1 MDYKI
6 LTCGILL
13 LISLLSIRVTKK
25 VQVPLLI
32 LFLFIGIAAGSEGIG
47 GIYFDDAKITQDIG
61 NVALLFILFAG
72 ALETKKSD
80 ATMALYPSGILAT
93 AGVFFTAIKITQD
106 IGNVALL
113 FILFAGALETKKS
126 DATMALYPS
135 GILAT
140 AGVFFTAML
149 AALIAYVLTSLNLK
163 ESLLFGAIVSSTDA
177 AAVISM
183 LGGSNLKKKIRT
195 VIEIESG
202 SNDPMAYALILFI
215 LSMFGA
221 GEKTSIFWGVIFL
234 FRQIIF
240 GALMG
245 IESGSNDPMAYA
257 LILFILSMFGAGEK
271 TSIFWG
277 VIFLFRQ
284 IIFGALMGII
294 FGKISL
300 PLGKILKIEREE
312 FLTIHLIAMLFIC
325 FAGTNLIGGNGFL
338 AIYLMGI
345 LVGNEHFDFR
355 MNCIKNMRVASWLMQ
370 ITMFIILGLLVFPSQ
385 LKTVVIRG
393 SILAIM
399 ITIVARMA
407 VVFAL
412 MSPFKYTKKEK
423 FFMSWAGLK
432 GAVPIIFST
441 NAITAG
447 IENSQVIF
455 NMVFYMVVFSVMIQG
470 MTLKPLAKY
479 FDNNSCSYGSCIC
492 SNVTF

>member
-61 NVALLFILFAG
+61 NI
-72 ALETKKSD
+72 
-80 ATMALYPSGILAT
+80 
-93 AGVFFTAIKITQD
+93 
-106 IGNVALL
+106 ALL

-195 VIEIESG
+195 VIE
-202 SNDPMAYALILFI
+202 
-215 LSMFGA
+215 
-221 GEKTSIFWGVIFL
+221 
-234 FRQIIF
+234 
-240 GALMG
+240 

-385 LKTVVIRG
+385 LKAVVIRG

-447 IENSQVIF
+447 IDNSQVIF

-479 FDNNSCSYGSCIC
+479 LGLLDPVSEADADTIDLEELEELSLKKLYLDRKSEYVNKEIRELNLPKSMHIISIRRGDEDITPRGDVILKAGDKILFSMK
-492 SNVTF
+492 

>member
-32 LFLFIGIAAGSEGIG
+32 MFLFIGIAAGSEGIG

-61 NVALLFILFAG
+61 NI
-72 ALETKKSD
+72 
-80 ATMALYPSGILAT
+80 
-93 AGVFFTAIKITQD
+93 
-106 IGNVALL
+106 ALL

-195 VIEIESG
+195 VIE
-202 SNDPMAYALILFI
+202 
-215 LSMFGA
+215 
-221 GEKTSIFWGVIFL
+221 
-234 FRQIIF
+234 
-240 GALMG
+240 

-385 LKTVVIRG
+385 LKAVVIRG

-479 FDNNSCSYGSCIC
+479 LGLLDPVSEADADTIDLEELEELSLKKLYLDRKSEYINKEIRELNLPKSMHIISIRRGDEDITPRGDVILKAGDKILFSMK
-492 SNVTF
+492 

>member
-93 AGVFFTAIKITQD
+93 AGVFFTAI
-106 IGNVALL
+106 
-113 FILFAGALETKKS
+113 
-126 DATMALYPS
+126 
-135 GILAT
+135 
-140 AGVFFTAML
+140 L

-221 GEKTSIFWGVIFL
+221 GEKTSIFL
-234 FRQIIF
+234 
-240 GALMG
+240 G
-245 IESGSNDPMAYA
+245 I
-257 LILFILSMFGAGEK
+257 
-271 TSIFWG
+271 
-277 VIFLFRQ
+277 IFLFRQ

-325 FAGTNLIGGNGFL
+325 FAGTNLIGRNGFL

-385 LKTVVIRG
+385 LKAVVIRG

-407 VVFAL
+407 VVFTL
-412 MSPFKYTKKEK
+412 MSPFKYSKKEK

-479 FDNNSCSYGSCIC
+479 LGLLDPVSEADADTIDLEELEELSLKKLYLDRKSEYINKEIRELNLPKSMHIISIRRGDEDITPRGDVILKAGDKILFSMK
-492 SNVTF
+492 

>member
-47 GIYFDDAKITQDIG
+47 GIYFDDA
-61 NVALLFILFAG
+61 
-72 ALETKKSD
+72 
-80 ATMALYPSGILAT
+80 
-93 AGVFFTAIKITQD
+93 KITQD

-221 GEKTSIFWGVIFL
+221 GEKTSIFL
-234 FRQIIF
+234 
-240 GALMG
+240 G
-245 IESGSNDPMAYA
+245 I
-257 LILFILSMFGAGEK
+257 
-271 TSIFWG
+271 
-277 VIFLFRQ
+277 IFLFRQ

-312 FLTIHLIAMLFIC
+312 FLTIHIIAMLFIC
-325 FAGTNLIGGNGFL
+325 FAGTNIIGGNGFL

-345 LVGNEHFDFR
+345 LIGNEHFDFR

-385 LKTVVIRG
+385 LKAVVIRG

-447 IENSQVIF
+447 IDNSQVIF

-479 FDNNSCSYGSCIC
+479 LGLLDPVSEADADNIDLEELEELSLKKLYLDRKSEYINKEIRELNLPKSMHIISIRRGEEDIIPRGDVILKAGDKILFSMK
-492 SNVTF
+492 

>member
-61 NVALLFILFAG
+61 NI
-72 ALETKKSD
+72 
-80 ATMALYPSGILAT
+80 
-93 AGVFFTAIKITQD
+93 
-106 IGNVALL
+106 ALL

-221 GEKTSIFWGVIFL
+221 GEKTSIFL
-234 FRQIIF
+234 
-240 GALMG
+240 
-245 IESGSNDPMAYA
+245 
-257 LILFILSMFGAGEK
+257 
-271 TSIFWG
+271 G

-385 LKTVVIRG
+385 LKAVIIRG

-412 MSPFKYTKKEK
+412 MSPFKYSKKEK

-479 FDNNSCSYGSCIC
+479 LGLLDPVSEADADTIDLEELEELSLKKLYLDKKSEYVNKEIRELNLPKSMHIISIRRGDEDITPRGDVILKAGDKILFSMK
-492 SNVTF
+492 

>member
-47 GIYFDDAKITQDIG
+47 GIYFDDA
-61 NVALLFILFAG
+61 
-72 ALETKKSD
+72 
-80 ATMALYPSGILAT
+80 
-93 AGVFFTAIKITQD
+93 KITQD

-221 GEKTSIFWGVIFL
+221 GEKTSIFL
-234 FRQIIF
+234 
-240 GALMG
+240 G
-245 IESGSNDPMAYA
+245 I
-257 LILFILSMFGAGEK
+257 
-271 TSIFWG
+271 
-277 VIFLFRQ
+277 IFLFRQ

-312 FLTIHLIAMLFIC
+312 FLTIHIIAMLFIC
-325 FAGTNLIGGNGFL
+325 FAGTNIIGGNGFL

-345 LVGNEHFDFR
+345 LIGNEHFDFR

-385 LKTVVIRG
+385 LKAVVIRG

-447 IENSQVIF
+447 IDNSQVIF

-479 FDNNSCSYGSCIC
+479 LGLLDPVSEADADTIDLEELEELSLKKLYLDRKSEYINKEIRELNLPKSMHIISIRRGEEDIIPRGDVILKAGDKILFSMK
-492 SNVTF
+492 

>member
-61 NVALLFILFAG
+61 NI
-72 ALETKKSD
+72 
-80 ATMALYPSGILAT
+80 
-93 AGVFFTAIKITQD
+93 
-106 IGNVALL
+106 ALL

-195 VIEIESG
+195 VIE
-202 SNDPMAYALILFI
+202 
-215 LSMFGA
+215 
-221 GEKTSIFWGVIFL
+221 
-234 FRQIIF
+234 
-240 GALMG
+240 

-385 LKTVVIRG
+385 LKAVVIRG

-412 MSPFKYTKKEK
+412 MSPFKYSKKEK

-479 FDNNSCSYGSCIC
+479 LGLLDPVSEADADTIDLEELEELSLKKLYLDRKSEYINKEIRELNLPKSMHIISIRRGDEDITPRGDVILKAGDKILFSMK
-492 SNVTF
+492 

>member
-47 GIYFDDAKITQDIG
+47 GIYFDDA
-61 NVALLFILFAG
+61 
-72 ALETKKSD
+72 
-80 ATMALYPSGILAT
+80 
-93 AGVFFTAIKITQD
+93 KITQD

-245 IESGSNDPMAYA
+245 I
-257 LILFILSMFGAGEK
+257 
-271 TSIFWG
+271 
-277 VIFLFRQ
+277 
-284 IIFGALMGII
+284 I

-312 FLTIHLIAMLFIC
+312 FLTIHIIAMLFIC
-325 FAGTNLIGGNGFL
+325 FAGTNIIGGNGFL

-345 LVGNEHFDFR
+345 LIGNEHFDFR

-385 LKTVVIRG
+385 LKAVVIRG

-447 IENSQVIF
+447 IDNSQVIF

-479 FDNNSCSYGSCIC
+479 LGLLDPVSEADADTIDLEELEELSLKKLYLDKKSEYVNKEIRELNLPKSMHIISIRRGDEDITPRGDVILKAGDKILFSMK
-492 SNVTF
+492 

>member
-47 GIYFDDAKITQDIG
+47 GIYFDDA
-61 NVALLFILFAG
+61 
-72 ALETKKSD
+72 
-80 ATMALYPSGILAT
+80 
-93 AGVFFTAIKITQD
+93 KITQD

-245 IESGSNDPMAYA
+245 I
-257 LILFILSMFGAGEK
+257 
-271 TSIFWG
+271 
-277 VIFLFRQ
+277 
-284 IIFGALMGII
+284 I

-385 LKTVVIRG
+385 LKAVVIRG

-412 MSPFKYTKKEK
+412 MSPFKYSKKEK

-455 NMVFYMVVFSVMIQG
+455 NMVFYMVIFSVMIQG

-479 FDNNSCSYGSCIC
+479 LGLLDPVSEADADTIDLEELEELSLKKLYLDKKSEYVNKEIRELNLPKSMHIISIRRGDEDITPRGDVILKAGDKILFSMK
-492 SNVTF
+492 

>member
-47 GIYFDDAKITQDIG
+47 GIYFDDA
-61 NVALLFILFAG
+61 
-72 ALETKKSD
+72 
-80 ATMALYPSGILAT
+80 
-93 AGVFFTAIKITQD
+93 KITQD

-221 GEKTSIFWGVIFL
+221 GEKTSIFWGI
-234 FRQIIF
+234 
-240 GALMG
+240 
-245 IESGSNDPMAYA
+245 
-257 LILFILSMFGAGEK
+257 
-271 TSIFWG
+271 
-277 VIFLFRQ
+277 IFLFRQ

-325 FAGTNLIGGNGFL
+325 FAGTNIIGGNGFL

-345 LVGNEHFDFR
+345 LIGNEHFDFR

-385 LKTVVIRG
+385 LKAVVIRG

-412 MSPFKYTKKEK
+412 MSPFKYTRKEK

-447 IENSQVIF
+447 IDNSQVIF

-479 FDNNSCSYGSCIC
+479 LGLLDPVSEADADTIDLEELEELSLKKLYLDRKSEYINKEIRELNLPKSMHIISIRRGEEDIIPRGDVILKAGDKILFSMK
-492 SNVTF
+492 

>member
-32 LFLFIGIAAGSEGIG
+32 LFLFIGIASGSEGIG
-47 GIYFDDAKITQDIG
+47 GIYFDDA
-61 NVALLFILFAG
+61 
-72 ALETKKSD
+72 
-80 ATMALYPSGILAT
+80 
-93 AGVFFTAIKITQD
+93 KITQD

-221 GEKTSIFWGVIFL
+221 GE
-234 FRQIIF
+234 R
-240 GALMG
+240 
-245 IESGSNDPMAYA
+245 
-257 LILFILSMFGAGEK
+257 

-345 LVGNEHFDFR
+345 LIGNEHFDFR

-447 IENSQVIF
+447 IDNSQVIF

-479 FDNNSCSYGSCIC
+479 LGLLDPVSEADADTIDLEELEELSLKKLYLDRKSEYINKEIRELNLPKSMHIISIRRGDEDITPRGDVILKAGDKILFSMK
-492 SNVTF
+492 

>member
-47 GIYFDDAKITQDIG
+47 GIYFDDA
-61 NVALLFILFAG
+61 
-72 ALETKKSD
+72 
-80 ATMALYPSGILAT
+80 
-93 AGVFFTAIKITQD
+93 KITQD

-221 GEKTSIFWGVIFL
+221 GEKTSIFWGI
-234 FRQIIF
+234 
-240 GALMG
+240 
-245 IESGSNDPMAYA
+245 
-257 LILFILSMFGAGEK
+257 
-271 TSIFWG
+271 
-277 VIFLFRQ
+277 IFLFRQ

-325 FAGTNLIGGNGFL
+325 FAGTNIIGGNGFL

-345 LVGNEHFDFR
+345 LIGNEHFDFR

-385 LKTVVIRG
+385 LKAVVIRG

-399 ITIVARMA
+399 ITIVARIA

-447 IENSQVIF
+447 IDNSQVIF

-479 FDNNSCSYGSCIC
+479 FGLLDPVSEADADTIDLEELEELSLKKLYLDRKSEYINKEIRELNLPKSMHIISIRRGEEDIIPRGDVILKAGDKILFSMK
-492 SNVTF
+492 

>member
-47 GIYFDDAKITQDIG
+47 GIYFDDA
-61 NVALLFILFAG
+61 
-72 ALETKKSD
+72 
-80 ATMALYPSGILAT
+80 
-93 AGVFFTAIKITQD
+93 KITQD

-221 GEKTSIFWGVIFL
+221 GEKTSIFL
-234 FRQIIF
+234 
-240 GALMG
+240 G
-245 IESGSNDPMAYA
+245 I
-257 LILFILSMFGAGEK
+257 
-271 TSIFWG
+271 
-277 VIFLFRQ
+277 IFLFRQ

-312 FLTIHLIAMLFIC
+312 FLTIHIIAMLFIC
-325 FAGTNLIGGNGFL
+325 FAGTNIIGGNGFL

-345 LVGNEHFDFR
+345 LIGNEHFDFR

-385 LKTVVIRG
+385 LKAVVIRG

-455 NMVFYMVVFSVMIQG
+455 NMVFYMVVFSVKIQG

-479 FDNNSCSYGSCIC
+479 LGLLDPVSEADADTIDLEELEELSLKKLYLDRKSEYINKEIRELNLPKSMHIISIRRGEEDIIPRGDVILKAGDKILFSMK
-492 SNVTF
+492 

>member
-47 GIYFDDAKITQDIG
+47 GIYFDDA
-61 NVALLFILFAG
+61 
-72 ALETKKSD
+72 
-80 ATMALYPSGILAT
+80 
-93 AGVFFTAIKITQD
+93 KITQD

-245 IESGSNDPMAYA
+245 I
-257 LILFILSMFGAGEK
+257 
-271 TSIFWG
+271 
-277 VIFLFRQ
+277 
-284 IIFGALMGII
+284 I

-385 LKTVVIRG
+385 LKAVVIRG

-399 ITIVARMA
+399 VTIVARMI

-412 MSPFKYTKKEK
+412 MTPFKYSRKEK

-447 IENSQVIF
+447 IDNSQVIF

-479 FDNNSCSYGSCIC
+479 LGLLDPVSETEADTIDLEELEELSLKKLYLDKKSEYINKEIKDLHLPKSMHIISIRRGDEDIIPRGDVILKAGDKILFSMK
-492 SNVTF
+492 

>member
-72 ALETKKSD
+72 ALE
-80 ATMALYPSGILAT
+80 I
-93 AGVFFTAIKITQD
+93 
-106 IGNVALL
+106 
-113 FILFAGALETKKS
+113 KKS

-221 GEKTSIFWGVIFL
+221 GEKTSIFL
-234 FRQIIF
+234 
-240 GALMG
+240 G
-245 IESGSNDPMAYA
+245 I
-257 LILFILSMFGAGEK
+257 
-271 TSIFWG
+271 
-277 VIFLFRQ
+277 IFLFRQ

-312 FLTIHLIAMLFIC
+312 FLTIHIIAMLFIC
-325 FAGTNLIGGNGFL
+325 FAGTNIIGGNGFL

-345 LVGNEHFDFR
+345 LIGNEHFDFR

-385 LKTVVIRG
+385 LKAVVIRG

-447 IENSQVIF
+447 IDNSQVIF

-479 FDNNSCSYGSCIC
+479 LGLLDPVSEADADTIDLEELEELSLKKLYLDRKSEYINKEIRELNLPKSMHIISIRRGEEDIIPRGDVILKAGDKILFSMK
-492 SNVTF
+492 

>member
-47 GIYFDDAKITQDIG
+47 GIYFDDA
-61 NVALLFILFAG
+61 
-72 ALETKKSD
+72 
-80 ATMALYPSGILAT
+80 
-93 AGVFFTAIKITQD
+93 KITQD

-245 IESGSNDPMAYA
+245 I
-257 LILFILSMFGAGEK
+257 
-271 TSIFWG
+271 
-277 VIFLFRQ
+277 
-284 IIFGALMGII
+284 I

-312 FLTIHLIAMLFIC
+312 FLTIHIIAMLFIC
-325 FAGTNLIGGNGFL
+325 FAGTNIIGGNGFL

-345 LVGNEHFDFR
+345 LIGNEHFDFR

-385 LKTVVIRG
+385 LKAVVIRG

-412 MSPFKYTKKEK
+412 MSPFKYSKKEK

-479 FDNNSCSYGSCIC
+479 LGLLDPVGEADADTIDLEELEELSLKKLYLDKKSEYVNKEIRDLNLPKSMHIISIRRGDEDITPRGDVILKAGDKILFSMK
-492 SNVTF
+492 

>member
-47 GIYFDDAKITQDIG
+47 GIYFDDA
-61 NVALLFILFAG
+61 
-72 ALETKKSD
+72 
-80 ATMALYPSGILAT
+80 
-93 AGVFFTAIKITQD
+93 KITQD

-221 GEKTSIFWGVIFL
+221 GEKTSIFL
-234 FRQIIF
+234 
-240 GALMG
+240 G
-245 IESGSNDPMAYA
+245 I
-257 LILFILSMFGAGEK
+257 
-271 TSIFWG
+271 
-277 VIFLFRQ
+277 IFLFRQ

-312 FLTIHLIAMLFIC
+312 FLTIHIIAMLFIC
-325 FAGTNLIGGNGFL
+325 FAGTNIIGGNGFL

-345 LVGNEHFDFR
+345 LIGNEHFDFR

-447 IENSQVIF
+447 IDNSQVIF

-479 FDNNSCSYGSCIC
+479 LGLLDPVSEADADTIDLEELEELSLKKLYLDRKSEYINKEIRELNLPKSMHIISIRRGEEDIIPRGDVILKAGDKILFSMK
-492 SNVTF
+492 

>member
-61 NVALLFILFAG
+61 NI
-72 ALETKKSD
+72 
-80 ATMALYPSGILAT
+80 
-93 AGVFFTAIKITQD
+93 
-106 IGNVALL
+106 ALL

-221 GEKTSIFWGVIFL
+221 GEKTSIFL
-234 FRQIIF
+234 
-240 GALMG
+240 G
-245 IESGSNDPMAYA
+245 I
-257 LILFILSMFGAGEK
+257 
-271 TSIFWG
+271 
-277 VIFLFRQ
+277 IFLFRQ

-385 LKTVVIRG
+385 LKAVVIRG

-412 MSPFKYTKKEK
+412 MSPFKYSKKEK

-447 IENSQVIF
+447 IDNSQVIF

-479 FDNNSCSYGSCIC
+479 LGLLDPVSEADADTIDLEELEELSLKKLYLDRKSEYINKEIRELNLPKSMHIISIRRGEEDIIPRGDVILKAGDKILFSMK
-492 SNVTF
+492 

>member
-32 LFLFIGIAAGSEGIG
+32 LFLFIGIATGSEGIG
-47 GIYFDDAKITQDIG
+47 GIYFDDA
-61 NVALLFILFAG
+61 
-72 ALETKKSD
+72 
-80 ATMALYPSGILAT
+80 
-93 AGVFFTAIKITQD
+93 KITQD

-245 IESGSNDPMAYA
+245 I
-257 LILFILSMFGAGEK
+257 
-271 TSIFWG
+271 
-277 VIFLFRQ
+277 
-284 IIFGALMGII
+284 I

-385 LKTVVIRG
+385 LKAVVIRG

-447 IENSQVIF
+447 IDNSQVIF

-479 FDNNSCSYGSCIC
+479 LGLLDPVSEADADTIDLEELEELSLKKLYLDRKSEYINKEIRELNLPKSMHIISIRRGEEDITPRGDVILKAGDKILFSMK
-492 SNVTF
+492 

>member
-93 AGVFFTAIKITQD
+93 AGVFFTA
-106 IGNVALL
+106 
-113 FILFAGALETKKS
+113 
-126 DATMALYPS
+126 
-135 GILAT
+135 
-140 AGVFFTAML
+140 ML

-183 LGGSNLKKKIRT
+183 LGGSNLKKKICT

-221 GEKTSIFWGVIFL
+221 GEKTSIFWGI
-234 FRQIIF
+234 
-240 GALMG
+240 
-245 IESGSNDPMAYA
+245 
-257 LILFILSMFGAGEK
+257 
-271 TSIFWG
+271 
-277 VIFLFRQ
+277 IFLFRQ

-325 FAGTNLIGGNGFL
+325 FAGTNIIGGNGFL

-345 LVGNEHFDFR
+345 LIGNEHFDFR

-385 LKTVVIRG
+385 LKAVVIRG

-399 ITIVARMA
+399 ITIVARIA

-479 FDNNSCSYGSCIC
+479 LGLLDPVSEADADTIDLEELEELSLKKLYLDRKSEYINKEIRELNLPKSMHIISIRRGDEDITPRGDVILKAGDKILFSMK
-492 SNVTF
+492 

>member
-47 GIYFDDAKITQDIG
+47 GIYFDDA
-61 NVALLFILFAG
+61 
-72 ALETKKSD
+72 
-80 ATMALYPSGILAT
+80 
-93 AGVFFTAIKITQD
+93 KITQD

-221 GEKTSIFWGVIFL
+221 GEKTSIFWGI
-234 FRQIIF
+234 
-240 GALMG
+240 
-245 IESGSNDPMAYA
+245 
-257 LILFILSMFGAGEK
+257 
-271 TSIFWG
+271 
-277 VIFLFRQ
+277 IFLFRQ

-294 FGKISL
+294 FGNISL

-312 FLTIHLIAMLFIC
+312 FLTIHIIAMLFIC
-325 FAGTNLIGGNGFL
+325 FAGTNIIGGNGFL

-345 LVGNEHFDFR
+345 LIGNEHFDFR

-447 IENSQVIF
+447 IDNSQVIF

-479 FDNNSCSYGSCIC
+479 LGLLDPVSEADADTIDLEELEELSLKKLYLDRKSEYINKEIRELNLPKSMHIISIRRGEEDIIPRGDVILKAGDKILFSMK
-492 SNVTF
+492 

>member
-93 AGVFFTAIKITQD
+93 AGVFFTAI
-106 IGNVALL
+106 
-113 FILFAGALETKKS
+113 
-126 DATMALYPS
+126 
-135 GILAT
+135 
-140 AGVFFTAML
+140 L

-221 GEKTSIFWGVIFL
+221 GEKTSIFL
-234 FRQIIF
+234 
-240 GALMG
+240 G
-245 IESGSNDPMAYA
+245 I
-257 LILFILSMFGAGEK
+257 
-271 TSIFWG
+271 
-277 VIFLFRQ
+277 IFLFRQ

-385 LKTVVIRG
+385 LKAVVIRG

-407 VVFAL
+407 VVFTL
-412 MSPFKYTKKEK
+412 MSPFKYSKKEK

-479 FDNNSCSYGSCIC
+479 LGLLDHVSEADADTIDLEELEELSLKKLYLDRKSEYINKEIRELNLPKSMHIISIRRGDEDITPRGDIILKAGDKILFSMK
-492 SNVTF
+492 

>member
-47 GIYFDDAKITQDIG
+47 GIYFDDA
-61 NVALLFILFAG
+61 
-72 ALETKKSD
+72 
-80 ATMALYPSGILAT
+80 
-93 AGVFFTAIKITQD
+93 KITQD

-245 IESGSNDPMAYA
+245 I
-257 LILFILSMFGAGEK
+257 
-271 TSIFWG
+271 
-277 VIFLFRQ
+277 
-284 IIFGALMGII
+284 I

-312 FLTIHLIAMLFIC
+312 FLIIHLIAMLFIC

-447 IENSQVIF
+447 IDNSQVIF

-479 FDNNSCSYGSCIC
+479 LGLLDPVSEADADTIDLEELEELSLKKLYLDRKSEYINKEIRELNLPKSMHIISIRRGDEDITPRGDVILKAGDKILFSMK
-492 SNVTF
+492 

>member
-93 AGVFFTAIKITQD
+93 AGVFFTAI
-106 IGNVALL
+106 
-113 FILFAGALETKKS
+113 
-126 DATMALYPS
+126 
-135 GILAT
+135 
-140 AGVFFTAML
+140 L

-245 IESGSNDPMAYA
+245 I
-257 LILFILSMFGAGEK
+257 
-271 TSIFWG
+271 
-277 VIFLFRQ
+277 
-284 IIFGALMGII
+284 I

-312 FLTIHLIAMLFIC
+312 FLIIHLIAMLFIC

-345 LVGNEHFDFR
+345 LIGNEHFDFR

-385 LKTVVIRG
+385 LKAIVIRG

-447 IENSQVIF
+447 IDNSQVIF

-479 FDNNSCSYGSCIC
+479 LGLLDPVSEADADTIDLEELEELSLKKLYLDRKSEYINKEIRELNLPKSMHIISIRRGEEDIIPRGDVILKAGDKILFSMK
-492 SNVTF
+492 

>member
-93 AGVFFTAIKITQD
+93 AGVFFTAI
-106 IGNVALL
+106 
-113 FILFAGALETKKS
+113 
-126 DATMALYPS
+126 
-135 GILAT
+135 
-140 AGVFFTAML
+140 L

-245 IESGSNDPMAYA
+245 I
-257 LILFILSMFGAGEK
+257 
-271 TSIFWG
+271 
-277 VIFLFRQ
+277 
-284 IIFGALMGII
+284 I

-325 FAGTNLIGGNGFL
+325 FAGTNIIGGNGFL

-345 LVGNEHFDFR
+345 LIGNEHFDFR

-385 LKTVVIRG
+385 LKAVVIRG

-447 IENSQVIF
+447 IDNSQVIF

-479 FDNNSCSYGSCIC
+479 LGLLDPVSEADADTIDLEELEELSLKKLYLDRKSEYINKEIRELNLPKSMHIISIRRGEEDIIPRGDVILKAGDKILFSMK
-492 SNVTF
+492 

>member
-93 AGVFFTAIKITQD
+93 AGVFFTA
-106 IGNVALL
+106 
-113 FILFAGALETKKS
+113 
-126 DATMALYPS
+126 
-135 GILAT
+135 
-140 AGVFFTAML
+140 ML

-183 LGGSNLKKKIRT
+183 LGGSNLKKKIRI

-221 GEKTSIFWGVIFL
+221 GEKTSIFL
-234 FRQIIF
+234 
-240 GALMG
+240 G
-245 IESGSNDPMAYA
+245 I
-257 LILFILSMFGAGEK
+257 
-271 TSIFWG
+271 
-277 VIFLFRQ
+277 IFLFRQ

-300 PLGKILKIEREE
+300 PLGKILRIEREE
-312 FLTIHLIAMLFIC
+312 FLTIHIIAMLFIC
-325 FAGTNLIGGNGFL
+325 FAGTNIIGGNGFL

-345 LVGNEHFDFR
+345 LIGNEHFDFR

-385 LKTVVIRG
+385 LKAVVIRG

-447 IENSQVIF
+447 IDNSQVIF

-479 FDNNSCSYGSCIC
+479 LGLLDPVSEADADTIDLEELEELSLKKLYLDRKSEYINKEIRELNLPKSMHIISIRRGEEDIIPRGDVILKAGDKILFSMK
-492 SNVTF
+492 

>member
-47 GIYFDDAKITQDIG
+47 GIYFDDA
-61 NVALLFILFAG
+61 
-72 ALETKKSD
+72 
-80 ATMALYPSGILAT
+80 
-93 AGVFFTAIKITQD
+93 KITQD

-221 GEKTSIFWGVIFL
+221 GEKTSIFL
-234 FRQIIF
+234 
-240 GALMG
+240 G
-245 IESGSNDPMAYA
+245 I
-257 LILFILSMFGAGEK
+257 
-271 TSIFWG
+271 
-277 VIFLFRQ
+277 IFLFRQ

-447 IENSQVIF
+447 IDNSQVIF

-479 FDNNSCSYGSCIC
+479 LGLLDPVSEADADTIDLEELEELSLKKLYLDRKSEYINKEIRELNLPKSMHIISIRRGDEDITPRGDVILKAGDKILFSMK
-492 SNVTF
+492 